1 MTDHSL
7 TALLLSLVGTLF
19 GLLVAVLSWIGNK
32 IYTKLDQVNDNLV
45 KIDKDMTNRL
55 SDIDKRVTK
64 LEVAYS
70 RSTTKVAAER

>member
-1 MTDHSL
+1 MEAQAF

-32 IYTKLDQVNDNLV
+32 IYTKLDQVNENLI
-45 KIDKDMTNRL
+45 KIDKDMTNKL
-55 SDIDKRVTK
+55 SDIDKRVTR

-70 RSTTKVAAER
+70 RTAPKAAAER

>member
-1 MTDHSL
+1 MADHSL

-32 IYTKLDQVNDNLV
+32 IYTKLDQVNDNLI
-45 KIDKDMTNRL
+45 KIDKDINNKL

-70 RSTTKVAAER
+70 RSTAKVAAER

>member
-19 GLLVAVLSWIGNK
+19 GLLVAVLSWLGNK

-45 KIDKDMTNRL
+45 KIDKDMTSRL

-70 RSTTKVAAER
+70 RSTPKVAAER